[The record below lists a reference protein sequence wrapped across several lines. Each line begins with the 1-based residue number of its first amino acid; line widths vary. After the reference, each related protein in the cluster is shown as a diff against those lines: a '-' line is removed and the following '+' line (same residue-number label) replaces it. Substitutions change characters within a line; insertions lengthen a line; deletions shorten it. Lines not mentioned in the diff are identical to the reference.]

1 MKMTITQAWKKKKT
15 QAEPT
20 AARAR
25 ISRGNDTF
33 FTSPA
38 LLTTTPVAVRTPGLE
53 EVPQQQ
59 AGEEEDDEVRAS
71 CSQDERKTT
80 K

>member
-1 MKMTITQAWKKKKT
+1 MKMTMTMAWKKKKT

-25 ISRGNDTF
+25 ISRGNETF
-33 FTSPA
+33 FTMPA
-38 LLTTTPVAVRTPGLE
+38 LFTTTPVPVSTPSEKRFHSSSPAKRKMTKFGILL
-53 EVPQQQ
+53 P
-59 AGEEEDDEVRAS
+59 S
-71 CSQDERKTT
+71 TIWKTT